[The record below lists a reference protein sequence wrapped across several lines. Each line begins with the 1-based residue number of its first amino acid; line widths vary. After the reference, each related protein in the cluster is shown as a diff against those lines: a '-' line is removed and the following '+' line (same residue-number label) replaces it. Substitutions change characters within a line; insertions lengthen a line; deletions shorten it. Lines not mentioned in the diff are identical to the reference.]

1 MSALDDRR
9 RAALEAWSDSY
20 SAPDTATLDA
30 LDAAIDSA
38 TRVRITP
45 ELLAT
50 MDPAIG
56 NRETRLRAAFEAAG
70 FEVVE

>member
-9 RAALEAWSDSY
+9 QTAREAGLDGISRFISLC
-20 SAPDTATLDA
+20 PDME
-30 LDAAIDSA
+30 AAIETA

-70 FEVVE
+70 FEVEES